1 MEVSALTNKDDNV
14 SKAFVTLVE
23 GKSLPHSLEIVNNKE
38 NEPDPEEQK
47 KPVPV
52 TSQSLKTN
60 AVVALKKE
68 NNQEKKTGC
77 C

>member
-23 GKSLPHSLEIVNNKE
+23 GKVFPQCLEIVNNKE

-47 KPVPV
+47 KPAPD
-52 TSQSLKTN
+52 TSQPLKTN
-60 AVVALKKE
+60 AVISLKKE
-68 NNQEKKTGC
+68 NKDEKKSGC